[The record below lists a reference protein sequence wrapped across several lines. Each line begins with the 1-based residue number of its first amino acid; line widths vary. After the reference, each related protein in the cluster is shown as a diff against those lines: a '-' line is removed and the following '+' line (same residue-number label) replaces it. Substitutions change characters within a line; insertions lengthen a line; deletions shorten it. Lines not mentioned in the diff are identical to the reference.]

1 MTSKILPNC
10 SPFISIQWGPAAHFL
25 TLVTMVLLVKLL
37 CTLL

>member
-10 SPFISIQWGPAAHFL
+10 SPFISIQWGSAAHFL